1 MGDDNEWMKLPIDQK
16 CEHKVGNLCLWVWL
30 DAYLCSGDS
39 VVLLFTAADHAYNR
53 SETLSVLSNLEDE
66 EHLLRGI

>member
-16 CEHKVGNLCLWVWL
+16 CEHKVENLCLWVFL

-39 VVLLFTAADHAYNR
+39 VVLLFTAVGHAYNR
-53 SETLSVLSNLEDE
+53 SVLSNLEDE